1 MGWMDGMDKWMGCNR
16 MEQDGRTGWEGRM
29 GWMNGWDR
37 MDGMGWIGQDGMGQD
52 GWMDEWGEG
61 EQYIRDQMIPCQLN
75 VISAHWLLTHIQSPP
90 LRLAQRTREIQ
101 WNLSNVPTHS
111 NDIFP
116 EGHHP
121 RNSPYVAVSLPMK
134 IQKAPRHLKEPLS
147 SQISCLNQPQE
158 YQEVPVLC
166 SPKSLSTE
174 LLLLS

>member
-1 MGWMDGMDKWMGCNR
+1 MNGMGW
-16 MEQDGRTGWEGRM
+16 
-29 GWMNGWDR
+29 
-37 MDGMGWIGQDGMGQD
+37 DGMGWD
-52 GWMDEWGEG
+52 GWM
-61 EQYIRDQMIPCQLN
+61 IPCFEK
-75 VISAHWLLTHIQSPP
+75 VVSAQS
-90 LRLAQRTREIQ
+90 TREIR

-111 NDIFP
+111 TDIFP
-116 EGHHP
+116 AGHHP